1 MFKGLYDAQDFCQNK
16 KFNYFI
22 NIVKCYFKKRMN
34 NKIMQMSSRESSR
47 TQQHNCWS
55 KTQEVNKK
63 KGIVFMR
70 FDHVLQPMPPKK
82 KEDKS
87 AKELSGDG
95 IEGQITSGC

>member
-1 MFKGLYDAQDFCQNK
+1 LEQD
-16 KFNYFI
+16 
-22 NIVKCYFKKRMN
+22 
-34 NKIMQMSSRESSR
+34 SRS
-47 TQQHNCWS
+47 QQ
-55 KTQEVNKK
+55 K
-63 KGIVFMR
+63 KGIVFMP